1 MNSIEESTFPSS
13 SLTGRFNS
21 TNLQGTK
28 NLSDRSISCNRLTE
42 KLMATFRWI
51 ILRLFWSLLLLPFA
65 AYAVLWL
72 LHEVTAS
79 GASFGDAAVIAL
91 VWVLLFAMVSFI
103 LNRLGAQR
111 FSLLEE
117 AGREAM
123 SKNQNEQTEA
133 VLARLQVL
141 FAGGLLT
148 KNFQEKVKRRLLRQ
162 YFSVHAAQLEKAQP
176 RERVVEA
183 MREGIRAEES
193 YELLK
198 NHLLQQPALTLPA
211 IDLAEELL
219 ERQPDDHDL
228 LTFLT
233 RQYLRERRTHLRAEH
248 IYGKYLARNG
258 PLAAEIVSLC
268 LAQLLRQ
275 RQQDE
280 FATWCYI
287 RAFQHG
293 EENNALL
300 RQLLFEKQQ
309 TLQQAG
315 RHDALARA
323 VATITAEF
331 TPAEMASWTVQR
343 QEQQAQSLRFRF
355 ERIFFHG
362 QQQLL
367 ELYSRLRAQ
376 RKIVFAVAGVV
387 VLIGAGYMALSGGHG
402 KTPNAV
408 SVPPQEDTTRVFYA
422 LQVSALRGVQVA
434 QREADKLRRRGLE
447 VHVLKPEPSQRLYRL
462 RVGKYRS
469 KRAAQMAADSLK
481 TAGIVRDCFI
491 AEYEK

>member
-1 MNSIEESTFPSS
+1 MT
-13 SLTGRFNS
+13 
-21 TNLQGTK
+21 
-28 NLSDRSISCNRLTE
+28 
-42 KLMATFRWI
+42 TFRWI

-72 LHEVTAS
+72 LHEVMAS
-79 GASFGDAAVIAL
+79 GAAFDDAIVVAL
-91 VWVLLFAMVSFI
+91 VWVLLFVVVSFI

-111 FSLLEE
+111 FFLLEE
-117 AGREAM
+117 AGREAIA
-123 SKNQNEQTEA
+123 KNQNEQAEA
-133 VLARLQVL
+133 VLARLQAL
-141 FAGGLLT
+141 FKNGLLA

-162 YFSVHAAQLEKAQP
+162 FFSFHAAHLEKAQSH
-176 RERVVEA
+176 EQVAEA

-198 NHLLQQPALTLPA
+198 NYVLQQPALTLPT

-233 RQYLRERRTHLRAEH
+233 RQYLQERRTHWRAEH
-248 IYGKYLARNG
+248 IYAKYLARNG
-258 PLAAEIVSLC
+258 PLATEIIALC
-268 LAQLLRQ
+268 LDASLRQ
-275 RQQDE
+275 HRLDE
-280 FATWCYI
+280 FALWCYI

-293 EENNALL
+293 EENNTVL
-300 RQLLFEKQQ
+300 RQLLYEKQQ
-309 TLQQAG
+309 QLQRIG

-323 VATITAEF
+323 VATITADF
-331 TPAEMASWTVQR
+331 TPPEIVGWTIAK
-343 QEQQAQSLRFRF
+343 QEKTAPSLKFRLQ
-355 ERIFFHG
+355 RIFLHG

-367 ELYSRLRAQ
+367 ELYSRLQAQ

-387 VLIGAGYMALSGGHG
+387 VLIGAGYMALSGGSG
-402 KTPNAV
+402 KTPNAAMA
-408 SVPPQEDTTRVFYA
+408 PPQEDTTKVFYA

-447 VHVLKPEPSQRLYRL
+447 VNVLKPEPSQRLYRL

-469 KRAAQMAADSLK
+469 KQAAQIAADSLK
-481 TAGIVRDCFI
+481 AVRIVRDCFI
-491 AEYEK
+491 TEYEKP